1 MIRNFFTNTLPKYGQ
16 LMIFTGSTG
25 LFFFNVRDELLKQK
39 LLEEMKN
46 GVKLQKE
53 LAAKD
58 SLAKEL
64 LEKSLSNKELLDMEN
79 SIEKIDQSVKSL
91 NKLTEKL
98 NSVQSNSTVDNST
111 NENINN
117 KVLEEINNTTSEHIN
132 NIINGNSVLKN
143 ILEKKLNFPSNS
155 ETKNFISNFD
165 VHDLLS
171 GMSTLELGAV
181 VHLSGSL
188 FILFSIMSIISII
201 FGDELVKYL
210 KLEEKFPR
218 LARFIEIRRKF
229 RYYYLIL
236 NFTLIILVLLTI
248 IYLNLFVLSFKFF

>member
-1 MIRNFFTNTLPKYGQ
+1 MRNFFTVILPRYGQ
-16 LMIFTGSTG
+16 VI
-25 LFFFNVRDELLKQK
+25 LLTASAGMFAGTIKDDRLKNQ
-39 LLEEMKN
+39 LLEELKN

-64 LEKSLSNKELLDMEN
+64 LEKSLTNKELLDMEN
-79 SIEKIDQSVKSL
+79 SIEKIDKSVKSL
-91 NKLTEKL
+91 NKLSEKL
-98 NSVQSNSTVDNST
+98 NSIKSNSTVDNTT

-132 NIINGNSVLKN
+132 NIIDGNSILKN

-165 VHDLLS
+165 FHDLLS

-181 VHLSGSL
+181 VHLNGSL
-188 FILFSIMSIISII
+188 LILFSLMSIISII
-201 FGDELVKYL
+201 FGDELLKYL

-236 NFTLIILVLLTI
+236 NFLMIIFVLVVFL
-248 IYLNLFVLSFKFF
+248 YLNFLILAYKFF